1 MLHPTHRPRL
11 SFRTIPMIKTP
22 TRHAHVAAL
31 LLSGLLFTPAQ
42 SQTAPTVVTADGPVR
57 GTAHDGISEF
67 RGIPY
72 AQPPVGELR
81 WALPLPA
88 KPWTETRDATA
99 YGSGCPQVAR
109 YGLTEAGYNEDCL
122 TINVTVP
129 DAAATSAKK
138 LPVIVWIY
146 GGAFVGGSTALYP
159 LAHMA
164 TTGNAVVVSMNYRLG
179 AFGFMANPAFD
190 PVANGAYGL
199 EDQRLALRWVQNNI
213 AAFGGDPRNVTVAG
227 ESAGAASICM
237 QLMAPNQSRGL
248 FHKAIMQSAG
258 CVQKLRTV
266 EEAAAIGQ
274 KVATQVGCTAGPD
287 ALACLRGKPVKELLE
302 AASTVAGSD
311 IMTYVPSV
319 GTRSVP
325 QQGSEAFRKGQFLRV
340 PMINGGN
347 RDELRLYVAYD
358 IQAGRPVTA
367 DNYMAHLTAVYG
379 DRAGNVA
386 KQYPL
391 ASFSSAAAALGTALS
406 DFTPSN
412 GLNNCLYLKTGKLA
426 SKYVTVF
433 EYEFADRAAPDV
445 TVNPG
450 FEMGAVHSAELP
462 YQFPGFSNTSKLD
475 GPRLA
480 PPSQLIADQMMQ
492 YWTSFAARGMPKAA
506 RAKPWIPYQSGRHV
520 MRFEPGKLGPFD
532 GYAAHNCAFWQKLYP
547 EL

>member
-1 MLHPTHRPRL
+1 MI
-11 SFRTIPMIKTP
+11 RTLM
-22 TRHAHVAAL
+22 RHAHVAAIV
-31 LLSGLLFTPAQ
+31 LSCLPFTSAR
-42 SQTAPTVVTADGPVR
+42 SQTAPVVTTADGPVR
-57 GTAHDGISEF
+57 GMAHDGVREF

-72 AQPPVGELR
+72 AQPPVGDLR
-81 WALPLPA
+81 WALPVPA
-88 KPWTETRDATA
+88 QPWTETRDATA

-109 YGLTEAGYNEDCL
+109 YGLTEPGYNEDCL

-129 DAAATSAKK
+129 DAAAASTKK

-146 GGAFVGGSTALYP
+146 GGAFVGGSSALYP

-164 TTGNAVVVSMNYRLG
+164 TVGNAVVVSMNYRLG

-213 AAFGGDPRNVTVAG
+213 AAFGGDPKNVTVAG

-237 QLMAPNQSRGL
+237 QLMAPNESKGL
-248 FHKAIMQSAG
+248 FQKAIMQSAG

-266 EEAAAIGQ
+266 AEAAAIGE
-274 KVATQVGCTAGPD
+274 KVGTLVGCPSGAA
-287 ALACLRGKPVKELLE
+287 ALSCLRGKPVKELLE
-302 AASTVAGSD
+302 AASSVAGSD

-358 IQAGRPVTA
+358 VQAGRPVTA
-367 DNYMAHLTAVYG
+367 DNYLAHLKAVYG
-379 DRAGNVA
+379 DRTDRVA
-386 KQYPL
+386 RQYPL
-391 ASFSSAAAALGTALS
+391 ASFSSPAAALGSVMS

-412 GLNNCLYLKTGKLA
+412 GLNNCLYLKTGTLA
-426 SKYVTVF
+426 SKYVSVY

-445 TVNPG
+445 TANPG

-475 GPRLA
+475 GPKLTA
-480 PPSQLIADQMMQ
+480 PSQLIADQMML

-506 RAKPWIPYQSGRHV
+506 RSKPWIPYQAGRHV
-520 MRFEPGKLGPFD
+520 MRFEPGRLGPFD
-532 GYAAHNCAFWQKLYP
+532 GVAAHNCAFWQKLYP

>member
-1 MLHPTHRPRL
+1 MTKTSTPRL
-11 SFRTIPMIKTP
+11 P
-22 TRHAHVAAL
+22 VAAL
-31 LLSGLLFTPAQ
+31 VLFCLSLTPAHGQ
-42 SQTAPTVVTADGPVR
+42 NAPTVTTTDGPVR
-57 GTAHDGISEF
+57 GLTYDGIREF

-72 AQPPVGELR
+72 AQPPVGDLR
-81 WALPLPA
+81 WAPPQPA
-88 KPWTETRDATA
+88 TKWTETRDATA
-99 YGSGCPQVAR
+99 YGSGCPQVER

-122 TINVTVP
+122 TINVAVP
-129 DAAATSAKK
+129 AAAAASGKK

-146 GGAFVGGSTALYP
+146 GGAFVGGSSALYP
-159 LAHMA
+159 LAQMA

-190 PVANGAYGL
+190 PIANGAYGL

-213 AAFGGDPRNVTVAG
+213 AAFGGDPKNVTVAG

-237 QLMAPNQSRGL
+237 HLMAPNESRGL

-266 EEAAAIGQ
+266 EQAAAIGV
-274 KVATQVGCTAGPD
+274 KVAAQVGCAAGPE

-302 AASTVAGSD
+302 AAATVAGSD
-311 IMTYVPSV
+311 IMTFVPSV
-319 GTRSVP
+319 GTRNVP

-367 DNYMAHLTAVYG
+367 DNYMAHLTAIYG
-379 DRAGNVA
+379 DRAEKVA

-391 ASFSSAAAALGTALS
+391 KSFSSAASALGTVMS

-412 GLNNCLYLKTGKLA
+412 GLNNCLYLKTATLA

-445 TVNPG
+445 TANPG

-475 GPRLA
+475 GPKLA
-480 PPSQLIADQMMQ
+480 APSQLLADQMML
-492 YWTSFAARGMPKAA
+492 YWTSFAAKGMPKAA
-506 RAKPWIPYQSGRHV
+506 RAKPWIPYRDGRHV
-520 MRFEPGKLGPFD
+520 MRFEPGKLGPFN

>member
-1 MLHPTHRPRL
+1 
-11 SFRTIPMIKTP
+11 MIKMP
-22 TRHAHVAAL
+22 ARHMHLAAI
-31 LLSGLLFTPAQ
+31 LFGCLFVTSAQ
-42 SQTAPTVVTADGPVR
+42 SQSAAPVVTTADGPVR
-57 GTAHDGISEF
+57 GTAHDGVREF

-72 AQPPVGELR
+72 AQPPVGALR

-99 YGSGCPQVAR
+99 YGNGCPQLAR

-122 TINVTVP
+122 TINVSVP
-129 DAAATSAKK
+129 EAAAKSGKK
-138 LPVIVWIY
+138 LPVIVWIH

-164 TTGNAVVVSMNYRLG
+164 TSGNAIVVSMNYRLG

-190 PVANGAYGL
+190 AVANGAYGL

-213 AAFGGDPRNVTVAG
+213 AAFGGDPKNVTAAG

-237 QLMAPNQSRGL
+237 QVIAPKESKGL

-258 CVQKLRTV
+258 CAQKLRSVADAATV
-266 EEAAAIGQ
+266 GQ
-274 KVATQVGCTAGPD
+274 KVGDLVGCPAGAD
-287 ALACLRGKPVKELLE
+287 ALTCLRGKPVKDLLE

-311 IMTYVPSV
+311 LMAYAPTV

-325 QQGSEAFRKGQFLRV
+325 MQGAEALRTGQFVRV

-358 IQAGRPVTA
+358 TQAGRPVTA

-379 DRAGNVA
+379 ERAA
-386 KQYPL
+386 KVEKKYPMK
-391 ASFSSAAAALGTALS
+391 SFSSPPTALGSVMS
-406 DFTPSN
+406 DYTPSN
-412 GLNNCLYLKTGKLA
+412 GLNNCLYLKAGKLA
-426 SKYVTVF
+426 AKYVTVY

-445 TVNPG
+445 TPNPG

-462 YQFPGFSNTSKLD
+462 YQFPGFSNTTRLD
-475 GPRLA
+475 GPKLA
-480 PPSQLIADQMMQ
+480 APSQLIADQMMA
-492 YWTSFAARGMPKAA
+492 YWTSFAAKGMPRAA
-506 RAKPWIPYQSGRHV
+506 GAKPWIPYQSGRHV

-532 GYAAHNCAFWQKLYP
+532 GSAAHNCAFWQKLYP